1 MGAGEGGRLS
11 ARGTR
16 VTVRRPCGLIVGA
29 RRQLGPGTGR
39 LAGATAGLVAAVVLA
54 LFPPHASAQD
64 PPDTLQV
71 PPDSL
76 QDSTMVA
83 DSVPADSLVA
93 DSVEADSVPPPPM
106 FPTLPDP
113 APAHGFNRIREWDRT
128 ALLAAR
134 GQTLWELLADI
145 PGLLGIRSGDFGSAA
160 TVIPVGYSGGGLRL
174 YYDGIE
180 HLPLEGSVPDLTRI
194 PLSGL
199 ERVRVIQRPGGV
211 EVRLFRLAH
220 SDARPS
226 SLVEAGTGD
235 QDTNMLRGTVS
246 LPRMFGGKGA
256 LAIERLDT
264 RGRDNP
270 GAITGGW
277 FRYSLHRGD
286 QAGIRYEIRRMG
298 TTRTV
303 LNDSPGSVNRND
315 WSLQGR
321 LAPTEG
327 LLAEGWVAG
336 ASVSTGDTT
345 QAFPFS
351 AESRRQYGMG
361 LSGSRGPVWGRG
373 TARWNRGE
381 GVADRELAAEFS
393 ALAGQWGGVSG
404 RTWRE
409 TWDEREG
416 SGYDVRVWTTPIPYA
431 AFFAERGSGSR
442 SVPYLNPLPPE
453 EPADTTDTMEDPDSV
468 EADPGPASR
477 FTTRTGTRVG
487 ARGVWRQHEL
497 SVARLSVEADSVWP
511 TQLLFDR
518 GGVVLPQPLR
528 RGWEVTGR
536 IPLRPSGL
544 FLEAEVQLWDEADSA
559 TLYFPDHIYR
569 ASFSFHRV
577 FRATGNFEMWADLG
591 VQGRSEM
598 YVPQPDEEAMPMV
611 DEEGEEILVPSTVPF
626 YQNWYFRLQLRFL
639 TLNIFATVENV
650 SFRDNN
656 QDVPGVLLPV
666 TRGVY
671 GVRWSFWN

>member
-11 ARGTR
+11 ALGAG
-16 VTVRRPCGLIVGA
+16 VAGRRPCGLAGGA
-29 RRQLGPGTGR
+29 PRRLGAWTGR
-39 LAGATAGLVAAVVLA
+39 SAARTAGLVAAAVLA
-54 LFPPHASAQD
+54 LLPPHAHAQD
-64 PPDTLQV
+64 PPDSLQV

-76 QDSTMVA
+76 QDSTAVA

-128 ALLAAR
+128 ELLAAR

-220 SDARPS
+220 SDTRPA

-235 QDTNMLRGTVS
+235 EDTNMLRGTVS

-303 LNDSPGSVNRND
+303 INDSPGSVNRND

-321 LAPTEG
+321 LAPAEG

-345 QAFPFS
+345 QVFPFS

-393 ALAGQWGGVSG
+393 ALAGRWGGVSG

-416 SGYDVRVWTTPIPYA
+416 TGYDLRVWATPISYA
-431 AFFAERGSGSR
+431 AFFAERGHGSR

-453 EPADTTDTMEDPDSV
+453 EPADTTGTMEDPDSV
-468 EADPGPASR
+468 ETDPGPASR

-487 ARGVWRQHEL
+487 ARGMWREHEL
-497 SVARLSVEADSVWP
+497 SVARLAVEADSVWP

-536 IPLRPSGL
+536 IPLRPRGL
-544 FLEAEVQLWDEADSA
+544 FLEAEVQLWEKADSA
-559 TLYFPDHIYR
+559 TLYFPDHLYR

-598 YVPQPDEEAMPMV
+598 YVPQPDEEAVPMV

>member
-11 ARGTR
+11 ARAEG
-16 VTVRRPCGLIVGA
+16 
-29 RRQLGPGTGR
+29 
-39 LAGATAGLVAAVVLA
+39 VAARSLLA
-54 LFPPHASAQD
+54 VALMAMLPIHASAQD
-64 PPDTLQV
+64 PPDSLQV

-76 QDSTMVA
+76 RDSTMVT
-83 DSVPADSLVA
+83 DSVPADSLAA
-93 DSVEADSVPPPPM
+93 DSVEVDSVPPPPM

-113 APAHGFNRIREWDRT
+113 APASGITGIWEWDRT
-128 ALLAAR
+128 ELLGTR

-145 PGLLGIRSGDFGSAA
+145 PGLLTVRSGDFGSAA
-160 TVIPVGYSGGGLRL
+160 TVFPIGYAGGGLRL

-220 SDARPS
+220 ADARPS

-264 RGRDNP
+264 RGRNNP

-286 QAGIRYEIRRMG
+286 RAGVRYEIRRMG
-298 TTRTV
+298 TERTV
-303 LNDSPGSVNRND
+303 INDAPGSVNRTD

-321 LAPTEG
+321 WAPAEG

-336 ASVSTGDTT
+336 ASVSTGDST
-345 QAFPFS
+345 QVFPFL
-351 AESRRQYGMG
+351 AESRKQYGAS

-373 TARWNRGE
+373 TARFNRGD

-393 ALAGQWGGVSG
+393 ALAGRWGGVSG
-404 RTWRE
+404 RAWKE
-409 TWDEREG
+409 TWDEQQG
-416 SGYDVRVWTTPIPYA
+416 SGYDVRVWATPIPYA
-431 AFFAERGSGSR
+431 AFFAERGHGSR
-442 SVPYLNPLPPE
+442 SVPFLNPLPPE
-453 EPADTTDTMEDPDSV
+453 EPTDTTDTTEDPDTM
-468 EADPGPASR
+468 EADPGPTSR
-477 FTTRTGTRVG
+477 FTTRTGTRLG
-487 ARGVWRQHEL
+487 ARASWRQNEV

-528 RGWEVTGR
+528 QGWEVTGR
-536 IPLRPSGL
+536 VPLRPRGL
-544 FLEAEVQLWDEADSA
+544 FLVGEVQLWAEADSA
-559 TLYFPDHIYR
+559 TLYFPDHTYR
-569 ASFSFHRV
+569 ASFSFHRS
-577 FRATGNFEMWADLG
+577 FRATGNFELWVDLG
-591 VQGRSEM
+591 VHGRSEM
-598 YVPQPDEEAMPMV
+598 YVPLPDETAVPAED
-611 DEEGEEILVPSTVPF
+611 DEEEKRVPSTVPF
-626 YQNWYFRLQLRFL
+626 YQNWYFRLQMRFL
-639 TLNIFATVENV
+639 TLNIFTTVENV
-650 SFRDNN
+650 SYRDNN
-656 QDVPGVLLPV
+656 QDVPGVLLPI

-671 GVRWSFWN
+671 GVRWTFWN

>member
-1 MGAGEGGRLS
+1 MGTGEGGRLS
-11 ARGTR
+11 ARGA
-16 VTVRRPCGLIVGA
+16 GIV
-29 RRQLGPGTGR
+29 
-39 LAGATAGLVAAVVLA
+39 VAILA
-54 LFPPHASAQD
+54 LLPLDASAQD

-76 QDSTMVA
+76 ADSTMVA
-83 DSVPADSLVA
+83 DSVPPDSLVA
-93 DSVEADSVPPPPM
+93 DSLEADSVPPPPM

-145 PGLLGIRSGDFGSAA
+145 PGLLGVRSGDFGSAA
-160 TVIPVGYSGGGLRL
+160 TVFPVGYSGGGLRL

-211 EVRLFRLAH
+211 EVRLYRLAH
-220 SDARPS
+220 ADARPF

-277 FRYSLHRGD
+277 FRYSVHRGD
-286 QAGIRYEIRRMG
+286 RAGIRYEIRRMG
-298 TTRTV
+298 TKRTV
-303 LNDSPGSVNRND
+303 INDSPGSVNRND

-321 LAPTEG
+321 FAPTEG

-345 QAFPFS
+345 QVFPFT

-361 LSGSRGPVWGRG
+361 LSGGRGPVWGRV
-373 TARWNRGE
+373 TSRWNRGE

-393 ALAGQWGGVSG
+393 ALAGRWGGVSG
-404 RTWRE
+404 RTWKE

-416 SGYDVRVWTTPIPYA
+416 TGHDVRVWATPIPYA

-442 SVPYLNPLPPE
+442 SVPYLSPLPQE
-453 EPADTTDTMEDPDSV
+453 EPADTTGVMEDPDSMEV
-468 EADPGPASR
+468 DPGPTSR
-477 FTTRTGTRVG
+477 FTTRTATRFG
-487 ARGVWRQHEL
+487 ARGFWRDHEI

-536 IPLRPSGL
+536 LPVRPRGL
-544 FLEAEVQLWDEADSA
+544 FLEAEVQLWEPVDSA
-559 TLYFPDHIYR
+559 TLYFPDHTYR

-591 VQGRSEM
+591 VHGRSEM
-598 YVPQPDEEAMPMV
+598 YVPQPDEEAMLV
-611 DEEGEEILVPSTVPF
+611 DDEGEEIRVPSTVPF

-639 TLNIFATVENV
+639 SLNIFATVENV

-671 GVRWSFWN
+671 GVRWTFWN

>member
-11 ARGTR
+11 ARAAGIGM
-16 VTVRRPCGLIVGA
+16 RRARIVGVA
-29 RRQLGPGTGR
+29 MVLSPLLPLQ
-39 LAGATAGLVAAVVLA
+39 AG
-54 LFPPHASAQD
+54 AQD
-64 PPDTLQV
+64 PPDSLQV
-71 PPDSL
+71 AADSL
-76 QDSTMVA
+76 QDSTMVGDSIPA
-83 DSVPADSLVA
+83 DSVAADST
-93 DSVEADSVPPPPM
+93 EADSVPPPPM

-113 APAHGFNRIREWDRT
+113 APALQLNGIREWDRT
-128 ALLAAR
+128 ALMAAR

-160 TVIPVGYSGGGLRL
+160 TVFPTGYSGGGLRL

-180 HLPLEGSVPDLTRI
+180 HLPLEGSIPDLTRI

-211 EVRLFRLAH
+211 EVRLYRLAH
-220 SDARPS
+220 ADRRPS

-246 LPRMFGGKGA
+246 MPRMFGGKGA

-277 FRYSLHRGD
+277 FRYSLHGGD
-286 QAGIRYEIRRMG
+286 RAGIRYEIRRMG
-298 TTRTV
+298 TERTV
-303 LNDSPGSVNRND
+303 INDAPASVNRTD

-321 LAPTEG
+321 WAPAEG
-327 LLAEGWVAG
+327 ILAEGWTAG
-336 ASVSTGDTT
+336 ASVSTGDTA
-345 QAFPFS
+345 QVFPFS

-361 LSGSRGPVWGRG
+361 LSGGRGPVWGRA
-373 TARWNRGE
+373 TARFNRGD

-393 ALAGQWGGVSG
+393 ALAGHWGGVSG
-404 RTWRE
+404 RTWKE

-416 SGYDVRVWTTPIPYA
+416 SGYDIRVWATPVPYA
-431 AFFAERGSGSR
+431 ALFAERGHGSR

-453 EPADTTDTMEDPDSV
+453 EPADTTDDMEDPDTMEV
-468 EADPGPASR
+468 DPGPASR
-477 FTTRTGTRVG
+477 FTTRTGTRLG
-487 ARGVWRQHEL
+487 ARASWRLNEV

-528 RGWEVTGR
+528 KGWEVTGR
-536 IPLRPSGL
+536 VPIRPRGL
-544 FLEAEVQLWDEADSA
+544 FLTAEVQLWDQADSA
-559 TLYFPDHIYR
+559 MLYFPDHTYW

-591 VQGRSEM
+591 VHGRSEM
-598 YVPQPDEEAMPMV
+598 YVPQPDEDAMQPV
-611 DEEGEEILVPSTVPF
+611 EDDEEPRPVPSTVPF

-671 GVRWSFWN
+671 GVRWTFWN

>member
-1 MGAGEGGRLS
+1 MVAE
-11 ARGTR
+11 
-16 VTVRRPCGLIVGA
+16 TVRRAHGRIPGLLSA
-29 RRQLGPGTGR
+29 
-39 LAGATAGLVAAVVLA
+39 AALVAL
-54 LFPPHASAQD
+54 LPLHANAQD
-64 PPDTLQV
+64 PPDSLQEV
-71 PPDSL
+71 ADSL

-83 DSVPADSLVA
+83 DSIPADSVAA
-93 DSVEADSVPPPPM
+93 DSAAADSVPPPPM

-113 APAHGFNRIREWDRT
+113 APALEGNGIREWDRT
-128 ALLAAR
+128 ELMAAR

-145 PGLLGIRSGDFGSAA
+145 PGLLGVRSGDFGSAA
-160 TVIPVGYSGGGLRL
+160 TVFPTGYSGGGLRL

-199 ERVRVIQRPGGV
+199 ERVRVILRPGGV
-211 EVRLFRLAH
+211 EVRLYRLAH
-220 SDARPS
+220 TDKRPR

-246 LPRMFGGKGA
+246 VPRMLGGKGA

-286 QAGIRYEIRRMG
+286 QAGVRYEIRRMG
-298 TTRTV
+298 TERTV
-303 LNDSPGSVNRND
+303 INDAPASVGRTD

-321 LAPTEG
+321 WAPVER
-327 LLAEGWVAG
+327 LVAEGWVAG

-345 QAFPFS
+345 QVFPFL
-351 AESRRQYGMG
+351 AESRRQYGLG

-373 TARWNRGE
+373 TARFNRGD
-381 GVADRELAAEFS
+381 GIADRELAAEFS
-393 ALAGQWGGVSG
+393 ALAGRWGGVSG
-404 RTWRE
+404 RTWKE
-409 TWDEREG
+409 TWDEQEG
-416 SGYDVRVWTTPIPYA
+416 SGYDIRVWATPVPYA
-431 AFFAERGSGSR
+431 AFFAERGNGSR

-453 EPADTTDTMEDPDSV
+453 EPADTTDSTEDTDTM
-468 EADPGPASR
+468 EADPGPTSR
-477 FTTRTGTRVG
+477 FTTRAGTRFG
-487 ARGVWRQHEL
+487 ARASWRLNEV

-528 RGWEVTGR
+528 KGWEVTGR
-536 IPLRPSGL
+536 IPIRPQGL
-544 FLEAEVQLWDEADSA
+544 FLTAEVQLWEEADSA
-559 TLYFPDHIYR
+559 TLYFPDHTYR

-591 VQGRSEM
+591 VHGRSEM
-598 YVPQPDEEAMPMV
+598 YVPQPDEEAMVPAED
-611 DEEGEEILVPSTVPF
+611 DEEEIRVPSTVPF

-671 GVRWSFWN
+671 GVRWTFWN

>member
-1 MGAGEGGRLS
+1 MGADEGGRLS
-11 ARGTR
+11 ARVVWGHG
-16 VTVRRPCGLIVGA
+16 VFLM
-29 RRQLGPGTGR
+29 
-39 LAGATAGLVAAVVLA
+39 AALPA
-54 LFPPHASAQD
+54 LLPLRASAQD

-76 QDSTMVA
+76 QDSTAVT
-83 DSVPADSLVA
+83 DSVPADSVAA

-106 FPTLPDP
+106 FPDLPDP

-128 ALLAAR
+128 ALLSTR
-134 GQTLWELLADI
+134 GQTVWELLADI
-145 PGLLGIRSGDFGSAA
+145 PGLLGVRSGDFGSAA
-160 TVIPVGYSGGGLRL
+160 TVFPIGYSGGGLRL

-211 EVRLFRLAH
+211 EVRLYRLAH
-220 SDARPS
+220 ADARPL

-246 LPRMFGGKGA
+246 VPRMFGGKGA

-277 FRYSLHRGD
+277 LRYSLHRGD

-298 TTRTV
+298 TERTV
-303 LNDSPGSVNRND
+303 IGDSPGSVNRTD

-321 LAPTEG
+321 LAPAEG
-327 LLAEGWVAG
+327 LMAEGWAAG

-345 QAFPFS
+345 QVFPFS
-351 AESRRQYGMG
+351 AESRRQYGVG
-361 LSGSRGPVWGRG
+361 LSGSRGPVWGRV
-373 TARWNRGE
+373 TARYNRGE

-404 RTWRE
+404 RTWKE

-416 SGYDVRVWTTPIPYA
+416 TGYDLRAWATPVPYA
-431 AFFAERGSGSR
+431 AFFVEHGNGSR

-453 EPADTTDTMEDPDSV
+453 GPADTTDTMEDPDTM
-468 EADPGPASR
+468 EADPGPSSR
-477 FTTRTGTRVG
+477 FTTRTGTRFG
-487 ARGVWRQHEL
+487 ARGSWRQHEV
-497 SVARLSVEADSVWP
+497 SVARMSVEADSVWP

-536 IPLRPSGL
+536 IPLRPRGL
-544 FLEAEVQLWDEADSA
+544 FLKAEVQLWEEADSA
-559 TLYFPDHIYR
+559 TLYFPDHTYR

-591 VQGRSEM
+591 VHGREEM
-598 YVPQPDEEAMPMV
+598 YVPQPDEGAEPEL
-611 DEEGEEILVPSTVPF
+611 DDEGEEIPVPSMVPF
-626 YQNWYFRLQLRFL
+626 YQNWYFRLQLRFF

-671 GVRWSFWN
+671 GVRWTFWN